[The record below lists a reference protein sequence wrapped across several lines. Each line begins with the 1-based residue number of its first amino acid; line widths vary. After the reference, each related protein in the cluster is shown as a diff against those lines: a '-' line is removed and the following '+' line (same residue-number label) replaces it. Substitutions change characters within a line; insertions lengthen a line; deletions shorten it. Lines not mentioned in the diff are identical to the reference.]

1 MYMYIYYMY
10 IYIYIMYRYYI
21 YKQMYIYIY
30 IYLYIIL
37 SAYVLCPTC
46 LTNIYNQYIWSMI
59 MGWTWGLFLVG
70 VISSKRQKFK
80 LLGFQG
86 SPHPASCQFPPLTGH
101 HNLPLGK
108 TLRTVLGLLAVMLLK
123 RVSEIIFFWSN
134 KFTACKVKDEKEKE
148 KSFTTFNLPKIIH
161 PR

>member
-1 MYMYIYYMY
+1 MYI
-10 IYIYIMYRYYI
+10 YYI
-21 YKQMYIYIY
+21 YKQMYIYIS

-108 TLRTVLGLLAVMLLK
+108 TLRTVLGLLAVMVLK

-134 KFTACKVKDEKEKE
+134 KFTACKVKDEKEK
-148 KSFTTFNLPKIIH
+148 KSLSWHSIYRRLSIQGKKPLRT
-161 PR
+161 

>member
-1 MYMYIYYMY
+1 M
-10 IYIYIMYRYYI
+10 YIMYIYYI

-59 MGWTWGLFLVG
+59 MGWTWGLNFLVG

-80 LLGFQG
+80 L
-86 SPHPASCQFPPLTGH
+86 
-101 HNLPLGK
+101 
-108 TLRTVLGLLAVMLLK
+108 
-123 RVSEIIFFWSN
+123 
-134 KFTACKVKDEKEKE
+134 
-148 KSFTTFNLPKIIH
+148 
-161 PR
+161 